1 MNHVKINAV
10 QLDKT
15 LEIIW
20 HHNVEATKTKPST
33 ILHSQITRLYLAN
46 YIDFSAKKD
55 FKLKF
60 KFFQLGIPDLGFLE
74 VTYNSAAVKAV
85 RYKVVTKNNSI
96 FEVSSYSGI
105 GYDTDTLDLKSPKSV
120 LRVGVVVYKQLSNRT
135 WKQIH
140 YNSLS
145 SFTNSHIPARY
156 PR

>member
-1 MNHVKINAV
+1 MNHVKINIS
-10 QLDKT
+10 QSDKS

-20 HHNVEATKTKPST
+20 HRSVKATKTKPSA

-74 VTYNSAAVKAV
+74 VTYNSASVKDS

-105 GYDTDTLDLKSPKSV
+105 GYDTDTLDLKSPKSA
-120 LRVGVVVYKQLSNRT
+120 LRVGVIVYRQLSNRT

-145 SFTNSHIPARY
+145 NFTNSHIPAGY

>member
-1 MNHVKINAV
+1 MNHVKINIA
-10 QLDKT
+10 QSDKS
-15 LEIIW
+15 LEIMW
-20 HHNVEATKTKPST
+20 HHSVKATKTKPSA

-74 VTYNSAAVKAV
+74 VTYNSASVKDS

-105 GYDTDTLDLKSPKSV
+105 GYDTDTLDLKSGKPT
-120 LRVGVVVYKQLSNRT
+120 LRVGVIVYRQLSNRT

-145 SFTNSHIPARY
+145 SFTNSHIPAGY